1 MPTYDYICDSC
12 GHEFEAYESIM
23 APARTECPECK
34 LPKLRRK
41 IGPGAAILFKGSGFY
56 QTDYR
61 SDSYKKAAEADKSS
75 SEPAK
80 PAAESK
86 SSTESSSTSKSE
98 PAKAGPDPSRRA
110 NHDQGTLPNLFQIVR
125 DRLDRR
131 PAFVSLLLPTVA
143 GSSTWADG
151 SMERTRSPG
160 RRYPRNSKTI
170 RMSRPS
176 KTTTD
181 STIVGRID
189 DPSHDEKEEN

>member
-23 APARTECPECK
+23 APSRTDCPECK

-86 SSTESSSTSKSE
+86 STGDTSTPSKSE
-98 PAKAGPDPSRRA
+98 PAKPAPTPS
-110 NHDQGTLPNLFQIVR
+110 TKSEP
-125 DRLDRR
+125 
-131 PAFVSLLLPTVA
+131 
-143 GSSTWADG
+143 
-151 SMERTRSPG
+151 
-160 RRYPRNSKTI
+160 
-170 RMSRPS
+170 
-176 KTTTD
+176 
-181 STIVGRID
+181 
-189 DPSHDEKEEN
+189 